1 MKDTT
6 KTRLR
11 IWAIFAA
18 VTLTVCVILAA
29 ANRINRSSD
38 LDERS
43 LALGSTMHF
52 VTVYLDANDGQWPA
66 SWEDL
71 DGLTD
76 PEHPEGVPFDA
87 ALAKEWVKVD
97 FSATPSAI
105 LEKLPENFDA
115 ITPSGEIKDGYVDQV
130 YSKLIAALKRYHA
143 EAEEAE
149 PAEPST
155 P

>member
-11 IWAIFAA
+11 IWGIFAA
-18 VTLTVCVILAA
+18 VMLTVCVILAA

-38 LDERS
+38 LDSRS
-43 LALGSTMHF
+43 LALGTTIHF
-52 VTVYLDANDGQWPA
+52 VGVYVEANEGAWPA
-66 SWEDL
+66 SWDDL

-87 ALAKEWVKVD
+87 ALAKEWVGVD
-97 FSATPSAI
+97 FSATPGDLLA
-105 LEKLPENFDA
+105 ELPAFNA
-115 ITPSGEIKDGYVDQV
+115 ITPNGEIKDGYVDQV
-130 YSKLIAALKRYHA
+130 YSKLIAILKRYHGGA
-143 EAEEAE
+143 EVTE
-149 PAEPST
+149 PDT